1 MCRDKIEVE
10 ELLKIELSKWKKD
23 CNSLKSSYQKL
34 NDDYLTVIDLLR
46 DKKAKK
52 AEVTRLLKLLEIK
65 LSDEKVFYSIFYSE
79 TQLETLNSENSK
91 LKKQIE
97 EKDWI
102 FEQNHKNLLL
112 KKEELTE
119 QLKITKSSELCLKKS
134 WDRLNFENN
143 EKEKLLNTF
152 DEKFKL
158 AEESLK
164 LFYTTI
170 KYKENEINSEKL

>member
-1 MCRDKIEVE
+1 M
-10 ELLKIELSKWKKD
+10 
-23 CNSLKSSYQKL
+23 
-34 NDDYLTVIDLLR
+34 
-46 DKKAKK
+46 
-52 AEVTRLLKLLEIK
+52 LKLLEIK

-134 WDRLNFENN
+134 
-143 EKEKLLNTF
+143 
-152 DEKFKL
+152 
-158 AEESLK
+158 
-164 LFYTTI
+164 
-170 KYKENEINSEKL
+170 